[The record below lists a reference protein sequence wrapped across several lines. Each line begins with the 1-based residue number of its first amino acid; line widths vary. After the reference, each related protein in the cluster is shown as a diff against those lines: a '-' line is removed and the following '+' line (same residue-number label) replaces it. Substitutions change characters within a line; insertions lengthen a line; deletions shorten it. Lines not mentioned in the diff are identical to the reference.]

1 MTTATLPKP
10 RFDRLHQALSHHAE
24 RGHLPG
30 LVALVSHHGD
40 VHVEAIGTLSF
51 GDSAPMRRDTIFRI
65 ASLTKP
71 MTAAAAMMLVDDGTL
86 ALDDAVERWLPEL
99 ANRRV
104 LKHIAA
110 PLDDT
115 VPARRSITVRDLLTS
130 TFGFGSVM
138 AMPGTCPIQQPI
150 RDGRLYGDDFPHFG
164 LMPGTDDYMRKLGA
178 LPLMHQPGERWL
190 YHTSYDVLG
199 VLVARASGK
208 TFEAFLRERLF
219 GPLGMKNTAFS
230 VPAEQLD
237 RLPALYQFNHD
248 TQAFDV
254 FDHGGRD
261 SEFSRSPAF
270 QSGAGGLASTADDYH
285 AFCRMLLDRGA
296 CRGGRVLSPA
306 SVDAMTRDQLTLAQ
320 RQGTEVFLGNHGSWG
335 FGMAV
340 DIQAHH
346 PWNVPG
352 RFGWDGGFGTSAYA
366 DPTNDFVGIL
376 LTQRLVDS
384 PEQTAVSQDFWAQA
398 YRLLGD

>member
-1 MTTATLPKP
+1 MTTAALPTS
-10 RFDRLHQALSHHAE
+10 RLERLHHALSRHAG
-24 RGHLPG
+24 RGDLPG

-40 VHVEAIGTLSF
+40 VHVEAIGSLSF
-51 GDSAPMRRDTIFRI
+51 GDSPPMRRDTIFRI

-71 MTAAAAMMLVDDGTL
+71 MAAAAAMMLVDDGTL

-110 PLDDT
+110 PIDDT
-115 VPARRSITVRDLLTS
+115 VPATRSITVRDLLTS

-150 RDGRLYGDDFPHFG
+150 RDWHLYGDDFPHFG

-190 YHTSYDVLG
+190 YNTSSDVLG
-199 VLVARASGK
+199 VLVARASGD

-219 GPLGMKNTAFS
+219 GPLGMKDTAFC
-230 VPAEQLD
+230 VAEDQLD
-237 RLPALYQFNHD
+237 RLPTLYQFNHD
-248 TQAFDV
+248 TKAFDV
-254 FDHGGRD
+254 FDLGGRH

-270 QSGAGGLASTADDYH
+270 QSGAGGLVSTADDYL
-285 AFCRMLLDRGA
+285 AFCRMLLNGGA

-306 SVDAMTRDQLTLAQ
+306 SVDAMTRDQLTPAQ
-320 RQGTEVFLGNHGSWG
+320 RQGADVFFGQHASWG

-352 RFGWDGGFGTSAYA
+352 RFGWDGGFGTSAYS
-366 DPTNDFVGIL
+366 DPTNDLVGIL

-384 PEQTAVSQDFWAQA
+384 PEQTAVSQDFWTQA
-398 YRLLGD
+398 YRLLDD